1 MSDLFAHHQGLVAE
15 GDSSCRIAE
24 YPLGFCAHVTGT
36 STRIVAAVKL
46 AMVLVPVQII
56 EATPR
61 LRVLKSRSRI
71 ASEQTGRP
79 GAMMRL
85 QTQFIV
91 SIVCRQLLQLHSQP
105 TAVVNP
111 ARTIG

>member
-1 MSDLFAHHQGLVAE
+1 
-15 GDSSCRIAE
+15 
-24 YPLGFCAHVTGT
+24 
-36 STRIVAAVKL
+36 
-46 AMVLVPVQII
+46 MVPVPVQII

-91 SIVCRQLLQLHSQP
+91 SIVCRQLLQLY
-105 TAVVNP
+105 
-111 ARTIG
+111 